1 MKSINEIVENLRN
14 NQINFS
20 IDSPLKNYTSFK
32 IGGPAKILAIVN
44 NHNQLE
50 TAIRTAFKTN
60 FDYIVLGNGSNVLIS
75 DSGYNGI
82 IILNR
87 SRQWQIIDEH
97 FVPVRHQELISRYI
111 PEKKFKDNKIL
122 GYSDK
127 EEPAVLI
134 QVDSGIGLHNLIHE
148 LFKSNITGLQWF
160 AGIPGSIGGA
170 VYMNV
175 HGGHQYFSDLLVKAK
190 LFDGQSFKIVNRDYF
205 QFDYDRSILQKTK
218 EIIFSVDLFLRKGNV
233 LKAKQLADYWRQ
245 QKSIQPQRSAGCV
258 FRNLSKDESKQF
270 KLSSTSAGFIIDK
283 ILKLKGKRIGD
294 AIISPNHAAF
304 IENCGNAT
312 AKDVY
317 TLVKLIQE
325 NSIKKIGLEL
335 KPEIEFIGDFGY

>member
-1 MKSINEIVENLRN
+1 MKSIDEVVENLRN

-20 IDSPLKNYTSFK
+20 INSPLKNYTSFK

-44 NHNQLE
+44 NHSQLE
-50 TAIRTAFKTN
+50 TVIRTAIQTN
-60 FDYIVLGNGSNVLIS
+60 FDYIVLGSGSNVLIS
-75 DSGYNGI
+75 DSGYDGI

-97 FVPVRHQELISRYI
+97 ITTVEHQKLISRYI
-111 PEKKFKDNKIL
+111 PEKKFKNNKIL
-122 GYSDK
+122 RYRDK

-134 QVDSGIGLHNLIHE
+134 QVDSGIGLNMLIHE

-170 VYMNV
+170 VYMNI

-190 LFDGQSFKIVNRDYF
+190 LFDGLSFKIRDRDYF
-205 QFDYDRSILQKTK
+205 QFDYDWSILQKTK
-218 EIIFSVDLFLRKGNV
+218 EIIFSVNLILRKGNV
-233 LKAKQLADYWRQ
+233 LKAKQLADYWRK
-245 QKSIQPQRSAGCV
+245 QKSIQPQRSTGCI
-258 FRNLSKDESKQF
+258 FRNLSEDECKQY
-270 KLSSTSAGFIIDK
+270 KLSSPSAGFIIDK

-312 AKDVY
+312 AKDVF
-317 TLVKLIQE
+317 TLIKLIQE

-335 KPEIEFIGDFGY
+335 KPEIEFIGDFSR